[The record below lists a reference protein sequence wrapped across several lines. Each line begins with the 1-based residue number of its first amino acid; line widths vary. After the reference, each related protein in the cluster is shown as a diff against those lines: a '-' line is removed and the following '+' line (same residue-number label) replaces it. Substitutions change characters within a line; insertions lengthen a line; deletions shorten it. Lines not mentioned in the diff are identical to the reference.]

1 MVVLLTSLLIYIN
14 DNILLLYIN
23 IYIYIYMCMYAYENN
38 FIYHKIEV
46 KIVVV
51 SSGYISSL
59 S

>member
-23 IYIYIYMCMYAYENN
+23 IYIYICMYAYENN